1 MKMAD
6 ITAGMVKTL
15 RERTGAAM
23 MDCKRALE
31 ATAGDIDAAAEK
43 MRMDGQA
50 KADKKA
56 ARIAAEGT
64 IAVAGNAGA
73 AVLVE
78 VNCETDFVAKG
89 DEFTAF
95 AATAAR
101 LALAHQPVD
110 VDALSALEDG
120 GETLDVRRRN
130 MVAKLGENI
139 SLRRFERVD
148 AAGGGLAWYLHGG
161 RIGAVVSLSS
171 GTAELAK
178 DLAMHVAASKPQYV
192 NAGAVPAEVVEA
204 ERRIIEGQIAEQAVG
219 KPPEIVSKM
228 VEGKLRKFL
237 SEITLT
243 GQPFIKDPDQ
253 TVEKLL
259 KGKSAA
265 VSRFVR
271 FEVGEGIEKKQ
282 GDFAAEVMAQAK
294 ASMG

>member
-1 MKMAD
+1 MAE

-56 ARIAAEGT
+56 TRIAAEGT
-64 IAVAGNAGA
+64 IAIAGNDQA

-89 DEFTAF
+89 DVFMAF
-95 AATAAR
+95 ADAAAR
-101 LALAHQPVD
+101 LALTHQPAD
-110 VDALSALEDG
+110 VDALLALQDG
-120 GETLDVRRRN
+120 DETLDVRRRN

-161 RIGAVVSLSS
+161 RIGVVASLSA
-171 GTAELAK
+171 GDADLAR
-178 DLAMHVAASKPQYV
+178 DLAMHVAASRPQYL
-192 NAGAVPAEVVEA
+192 NADAVPAEAIEA
-204 ERRIIEGQIAEQAVG
+204 ERKIIEGQIVEQAAG
-219 KPPEIVSKM
+219 KPPEIVARM
-228 VEGKLRKFL
+228 VDGKLRKFL
-237 SEITLT
+237 SEVTLT

-259 KGKSAA
+259 KSKSAVVA
-265 VSRFVR
+265 RFVR

-294 ASMG
+294 ASMS

>member
-1 MKMAD
+1 MVD

-31 ATAGDIDAAAEK
+31 ATAGDIDTAVEK

-64 IAVAGNAGA
+64 IAVAGNAEA

-89 DEFTAF
+89 DVFMAF
-95 AATAAR
+95 ADVAAR
-101 LALAHQPVD
+101 LALAHQPAD
-110 VDALSALEDG
+110 VDTLLALEDG

-161 RIGAVVSLSS
+161 RIGVIASLSA
-171 GTAELAK
+171 GAAELAK
-178 DLAMHVAASKPQYV
+178 DMAMHVAASKPLYV
-192 NAGAVPAEVVEA
+192 NTDAVPAEVIEA
-204 ERRIIEGQIAEQAVG
+204 ERKIIEGQIAEQSVG
-219 KPPEIVSKM
+219 KPPEIVGKM
-228 VEGKLRKFL
+228 VDGKLRKFL

-259 KGKSAA
+259 KSKSAA